1 MIEILF
7 FGRLGDAS
15 ESLHMELPEDVCNT
29 EGLTQWLSEQNAAL
43 GIELKKAGNRIAV
56 NKTIVAEN
64 TSLKEGDE
72 IAYMSPL
79 SGG

>member
-15 ESLHMELPEDVCNT
+15 ETLRVELPVGVKDTN
-29 EGLTQWLSEQNAAL
+29 GLTKWLSEQNSAL
-43 GIELKKAGNRIAV
+43 GSELEKAGNRIAV
-56 NKTIVAEN
+56 NKTIISEN
-64 TSLKEGDE
+64 SAVKEGDE

>member
-15 ESLHMELPEDVCNT
+15 ETLRADLPAGVSDTDSLT
-29 EGLTQWLSEQNAAL
+29 KWLSEQNSAL
-43 GIELKKAGNRIAV
+43 GSELEKAGNRIAV
-56 NKTIVAEN
+56 NKTIISEN
-64 TSLKEGDE
+64 SSIKKGDE

>member
-1 MIEILF
+1 MITVLF

-15 ESLHMELPEDVCNT
+15 ETLRMALPTAVSDT
-29 EGLTQWLSEQNAAL
+29 DGLTTWLMEYNSTLET
-43 GIELKKAGNRIAV
+43 ELKKAGNRIVV
-56 NKTIVAEN
+56 NKAIITQN
-64 TSLKEGDE
+64 TPLNEGDE

>member
-1 MIEILF
+1 MITVLF

-15 ESLHMELPEDVCNT
+15 ESLRIELPANVKDVDA
-29 EGLTQWLSEQNAAL
+29 LTTWLSEQNPTL
-43 GIELKKAGNRIAV
+43 GIELEKAGNRIAV
-56 NKTIVAEN
+56 NKVIISEN
-64 TSLKEGDE
+64 TLLNEGDE

>member
-15 ESLHMELPEDVCNT
+15 ETLRLELPQGVSDT
-29 EGLTQWLSEQNAAL
+29 EGLTAWLSAENEMLAA
-43 GIELKKAGNRIAV
+43 ELEKAGNRIAV
-56 NKTIVAEN
+56 NKTIISEN
-64 TSLKEGDE
+64 TPLKDGDE

>member
-15 ESLHMELPEDVCNT
+15 ETLRLELPQGVNDT
-29 EGLTQWLSEQNAAL
+29 DGLTTWLSEQNEVL
-43 GIELKKAGNRIAV
+43 GTELEKAGNRIAV
-56 NKTIVAEN
+56 NKIITSEN
-64 TSLKEGDE
+64 TPLKDGDE

>member
-15 ESLHMELPEDVCNT
+15 QTLRVELVEGVSDT
-29 EGLTQWLSEQNAAL
+29 DGLTAWLSAQNSAL
-43 GIELKKAGNRIAV
+43 AVELEKAGKRIAV
-56 NKTIVAEN
+56 NKTIITDKVP
-64 TSLKEGDE
+64 LKDGDE

>member
-15 ESLHMELPEDVCNT
+15 ETLRLELPQGVNDT
-29 EGLTQWLSEQNAAL
+29 DGLTAWLSEQNEVL
-43 GIELKKAGNRIAV
+43 GTELEKAGNRIAV
-56 NKTIVAEN
+56 NKTIISEN
-64 TSLKEGDE
+64 TALKVGDE

>member
-15 ESLHMELPEDVCNT
+15 ETLRLALPQGVSDTDSLKK
-29 EGLTQWLSEQNAAL
+29 WLSKENVAL

-56 NKTIVAEN
+56 NKTIISAN
-64 TSLKEGDE
+64 TPLKKGDE
-72 IAYMSPL
+72 IAFMSPL

>member
-15 ESLHMELPEDVCNT
+15 ETLRLDLPEGVTDT
-29 EGLTQWLSEQNAAL
+29 DSLAAWLSEQNSVLA
-43 GIELKKAGNRIAV
+43 IELVKAGNRVAV
-56 NKTIVAEN
+56 NKTIITEN
-64 TSLKEGDE
+64 TSLKNGDE
-72 IAYMSPL
+72 IAFMSPL

>member
-15 ESLHMELPEDVCNT
+15 ETLRLDLPDGVGDT
-29 EGLTQWLSEQNAAL
+29 DTLTTWLSEQNSAL
-43 GIELKKAGNRIAV
+43 GVELKKAGNRIVV
-56 NKTIVAEN
+56 NKAIISEN
-64 TSLKEGDE
+64 TAIKTGDE

>member
-15 ESLHMELPEDVCNT
+15 QTLRVELVEGVSDT
-29 EGLTQWLSEQNAAL
+29 DGLTAWLSAQNSAL
-43 GIELKKAGNRIAV
+43 AVELEKAGKRIAV
-56 NKTIVAEN
+56 NKTII
-64 TSLKEGDE
+64 TDKMSLKDGDE

>member
-1 MIEILF
+1 MIAVLF

-15 ESLHMELPEDVCNT
+15 ETLRIELPANVKDVD
-29 EGLTQWLSEQNAAL
+29 GLTTWLSEQNPAL
-43 GIELKKAGNRIAV
+43 GIELAKAGNRVAV
-56 NKTIVAEN
+56 NKTIISEN
-64 TSLKEGDE
+64 TPLKDGDE

>member
-15 ESLHMELPEDVCNT
+15 ETLRLKLPQGVSDT
-29 EGLTQWLSEQNAAL
+29 EGLTAWLSEQNEGL
-43 GIELKKAGNRIAV
+43 GTELEKAGNRIAV
-56 NKTIVAEN
+56 NKTIISEN
-64 TSLKEGDE
+64 APLKDGDE

>member
-1 MIEILF
+1 MITVLF

-15 ESLHMELPEDVCNT
+15 ETLHMALPEGVNDT
-29 EGLTQWLSEQNAAL
+29 DGLTTWLMEYNSTLET
-43 GIELKKAGNRIAV
+43 ELKKAGNRIVV
-56 NKTIVAEN
+56 NKAIITQN
-64 TSLKEGDE
+64 TPLNEGDE

>member
-15 ESLHMELPEDVCNT
+15 EAMLIDLPVGVSDI
-29 EGLTQWLSEQNAAL
+29 EGLTKWLSSQNPAL
-43 GIELKKAGNRIAV
+43 ENELSKDGNRVAV
-56 NKTIVAEN
+56 NKTIITVNE
-64 TSLKEGDE
+64 SLKDGDE

>member
-15 ESLHMELPEDVCNT
+15 ETLRIALPDGVGDT
-29 EGLTQWLSEQNAAL
+29 DGLTEWLSKENSAL
-43 GIELKKAGNRIAV
+43 GIELAKAGNRLAV
-56 NKTIVAEN
+56 NKTIMTDNAP
-64 TSLKEGDE
+64 LKEGDE

>member
-1 MIEILF
+1 VIEILF

-15 ESLHMELPEDVCNT
+15 KTLRVELPVGVKDTN
-29 EGLTQWLSEQNAAL
+29 GLTKWLSEQNSAL
-43 GIELKKAGNRIAV
+43 GSELERAGNRIAV
-56 NKTIVAEN
+56 NKTIISEN
-64 TSLKEGDE
+64 SAVKEGDE

>member
-15 ESLHMELPEDVCNT
+15 QTLRVELSEGVSDT
-29 EGLTQWLSEQNAAL
+29 DGLTAWLSAQNSAL
-43 GIELKKAGNRIAV
+43 AVELEKAGNRVAV
-56 NKTIVAEN
+56 NKTIISEN
-64 TSLKEGDE
+64 TSLKDGDE
-72 IAYMSPL
+72 IAFMSPL

>member
-15 ESLHMELPEDVCNT
+15 DSLSIDLPVGVADID
-29 EGLTQWLSEQNAAL
+29 GLTKWLSDQNSAL
-43 GIELKKAGNRIAV
+43 GVELSKEGNRVAV
-56 NKTIVAEN
+56 NKTIISEN
-64 TSLKEGDE
+64 TPLKDGDE
-72 IAYMSPL
+72 IAFMSPL

>member
-15 ESLHMELPEDVCNT
+15 ETLRLELPQGVSDT
-29 EGLTQWLSEQNAAL
+29 EGLTGWLSAQYEMLAA
-43 GIELKKAGNRIAV
+43 ELEKAGNRIAV
-56 NKTIVAEN
+56 NKTIISEN
-64 TSLKEGDE
+64 TPLKDGDE

>member
-15 ESLHMELPEDVCNT
+15 ETLRVTLPEGVGDT
-29 EGLTQWLSEQNAAL
+29 DGLTQWLSQRNPAL
-43 GIELKKAGNRIAV
+43 GKELGKVGNRVAV
-56 NKTIVAEN
+56 NKAIIAEN
-64 TSLKEGDE
+64 IPLKDGDE

>member
-15 ESLHMELPEDVCNT
+15 ETLRLQLPDRVSDT
-29 EGLTQWLSEQNAAL
+29 DGLTAWLSDKNTAL
-43 GIELKKAGNRIAV
+43 AIELAKSGNRIAV
-56 NKTIVAEN
+56 NKTIIN
-64 TSLKEGDE
+64 QNSLLSDGDE
-72 IAYMSPL
+72 VAYMSPL

>member
-7 FGRLGDAS
+7 FGRLGDTS
-15 ESLHMELPEDVCNT
+15 ETLRVAMPEGVNDT
-29 EGLTQWLSEQNAAL
+29 GGLTTWLSKQNPAL
-43 GIELKKAGNRIAV
+43 GIELAKAGNRIAV
-56 NKTIVAEN
+56 NKTIIVEN
-64 TSLKEGDE
+64 TPLKNGDE

>member
-15 ESLHMELPEDVCNT
+15 EALRMELPQGITDT
-29 EGLTQWLSEQNAAL
+29 DGLTKWLSSKNARL
-43 GIELKKAGNRIAV
+43 GTELEKAGNRIAV
-56 NKTIVAEN
+56 NKTIVSEN
-64 TSLKEGDE
+64 TPVNDGDE

>member
-15 ESLHMELPEDVCNT
+15 ENLSIDLPASVADIN
-29 EGLTQWLSEQNAAL
+29 GLTEWLSGQNSAL
-43 GIELKKAGNRIAV
+43 AVELEKAGNRVAV
-56 NKTIVAEN
+56 NKTIISEN
-64 TSLKEGDE
+64 TSLKDGDE
-72 IAYMSPL
+72 IAFMSPL

>member
-15 ESLHMELPEDVCNT
+15 ETLRVELPVGVKDTN
-29 EGLTQWLSEQNAAL
+29 GLTKWLSDQNSAL
-43 GIELKKAGNRIAV
+43 ASELSKAGNRIAL
-56 NKTIVAEN
+56 NKTIISEN
-64 TSLKEGDE
+64 TSLKNGDE

>member
-15 ESLHMELPEDVCNT
+15 ETLRIELPEGVNDT
-29 EGLTQWLSEQNAAL
+29 DDLTQWLSAENEMLAS
-43 GIELKKAGNRIAV
+43 ELEKAGNRIAV
-56 NKTIVAEN
+56 NKTIISEN
-64 TSLKEGDE
+64 SPLNDGDE

>member
-15 ESLHMELPEDVCNT
+15 ETLHMELPQGISDT
-29 EGLTQWLSEQNAAL
+29 DGLTKWLSAENVIL
-43 GIELKKAGNRIAV
+43 GAELGKSGNRVAV
-56 NKTIVAEN
+56 NKTIISEN
-64 TSLKEGDE
+64 TPLKEGDE